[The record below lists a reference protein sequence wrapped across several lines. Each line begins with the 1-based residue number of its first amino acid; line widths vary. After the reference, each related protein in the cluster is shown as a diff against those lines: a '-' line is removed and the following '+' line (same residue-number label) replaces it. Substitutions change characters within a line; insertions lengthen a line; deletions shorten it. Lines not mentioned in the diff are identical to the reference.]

1 MIWVVGTPATFFKK
15 QYTMTKAIL
24 QIDVVDF
31 TDAEGTNYVAC
42 RLYTDRRMVRI
53 VMTETAY
60 NALVN
65 DGFFIRD
72 GDTKDSAGV
81 WNTTRVFEE
90 RLQTFTPTEGAIC
103 EAHVL

>member
-1 MIWVVGTPATFFKK
+1 MA
-15 QYTMTKAIL
+15 TKAIL
-24 QIDVVDF
+24 QIDVIDF
-31 TDAEGTNYVAC
+31 TTAEKVNYVAC
-42 RLYTDRRMVRI
+42 RLYTDKRMIRI

-90 RLQTFTPTEGAIC
+90 RLHELTPTEGAIC
-103 EAHVL
+103 EGHILE